1 MSWAWRYG
9 NTKTPANQ
17 RDDQGFLKYRPNPH
31 HGRRKK
37 MRILAVIPARYAS
50 TRLPGKPL
58 LADTGRTL
66 IQHVVEAA
74 RQSTRLTDIV
84 VATDDHRIFD
94 AVTDFGGHAVMT
106 RTDHVSGTD
115 RVAEAARIH
124 SEADLVINLQGDEP
138 EIAANSID
146 TLVNVMIKRPEAVM
160 GTLATPIYDE
170 SIYRDTSCVKVVK
183 DDGGYALYFSRS
195 PIPYHRDG
203 RPPEGIPWALLHLG
217 IYAFRPRFLQQVATM
232 PTADLEVCEKLEQ
245 LRVLENGHRIA
256 LGIVQERCVGIDT
269 PEDYAR
275 FVARYRLANP
285 S

>member
-1 MSWAWRYG
+1 
-9 NTKTPANQ
+9 
-17 RDDQGFLKYRPNPH
+17 
-31 HGRRKK
+31 

-74 RQSTRLTDIV
+74 KQSSRLTQV
-84 VATDDHRIFD
+84 LVATDDSRIFD
-94 AVTDFGGHAVMT
+94 AVTAFGGDVVMT
-106 RTDHVSGTD
+106 RDDHVSGTD
-115 RVAEAARIH
+115 RVAEAARLAQP
-124 SEADLVINLQGDEP
+124 ADLIVNLQGDEP
-138 EIAANSID
+138 EITAESID
-146 TLVNVMIKRPEAVM
+146 MLVNIMTQRPEAVM

-170 SIYRDTSCVKVVK
+170 QIYRDPSCVKLVK

-195 PIPYHRDG
+195 PLPYHRDG
-203 RPPEGIPWALLHLG
+203 GPAQGSPWGLLHLG

-232 PTADLEVCEKLEQ
+232 PTADLEVSEKLEQ

-256 LGIVQERCVGIDT
+256 VGIVKDRSIGIDT

-275 FVARYRLANP
+275 FVAKFNDKSA
-285 S
+285 

>member
-1 MSWAWRYG
+1 
-9 NTKTPANQ
+9 
-17 RDDQGFLKYRPNPH
+17 
-31 HGRRKK
+31 

-74 RQSTRLTDIV
+74 RKSSRLTQIV
-84 VATDDHRIFD
+84 VATDDSRIFD
-94 AVTDFGGHAVMT
+94 AVKAFGGDAVMT
-106 RTDHVSGTD
+106 RDDHVSGTD
-115 RVAEAARIH
+115 RVAEAARLVPQV
-124 SEADLVINLQGDEP
+124 DLVINLQGDEP
-138 EIAANSID
+138 EIAPESIN
-146 TLVNVMIKRPEAVM
+146 TLIEVMIKRPEAVM

-170 SIYRDTSCVKVVK
+170 SVYLDPSCVKLVK

-203 RPPEGIPWALLHLG
+203 APTDGQPWGLLHLG
-217 IYAFRPRFLQQVATM
+217 VYAFRPQFLQQVATM
-232 PTADLEVCEKLEQ
+232 PTADLEVSEKLEQ

-256 LGIVQERCVGIDT
+256 VGIVHERCVGIDT

-275 FVARYRLANP
+275 FVERQKKAQG
-285 S
+285 

>member
-1 MSWAWRYG
+1 
-9 NTKTPANQ
+9 
-17 RDDQGFLKYRPNPH
+17 
-31 HGRRKK
+31 

-74 RQSTRLTDIV
+74 KKSKRLTHVV
-84 VATDDHRIFD
+84 VATDDQRIFD
-94 AVTDFGGHAVMT
+94 AVKAFGGDVVMT
-106 RTDHVSGTD
+106 RNDHVSGTD
-115 RVAEAARIH
+115 RVAEAARLVGD
-124 SEADLVINLQGDEP
+124 ADLVINLQGDEP
-138 EIAANSID
+138 EIAPESID
-146 TLVNVMIKRPEAVM
+146 TLVDVMTKRPEAVM
-160 GTLATPIYDE
+160 GTLATPIHDE
-170 SIYRDTSCVKVVK
+170 SIYLDPACVKVVK

-203 RPPEGIPWALLHLG
+203 KPAPGQPWALLHLG

-232 PTADLEVCEKLEQ
+232 PTADLEVAEKLEQ

-256 LGIVQERCVGIDT
+256 LGVVAERCVGIDT

-275 FVARYRLANP
+275 FVERYKATGP
-285 S
+285 G